1 MLEWENVIKKI
12 CIIAGEASG
21 DLHGASLVKA
31 IHQLDKTVSFFGLG
45 GTGLQALGVKMVA
58 PPPLNVVGF
67 TEVVLRFSH
76 ILRAYHKVKKAL
88 RESRPN
94 LIILI
99 DYPDMNLRLAKI
111 AHQEKIPVFYYISP
125 QVWAWRSARIK
136 TIARYVD
143 RLAVILP
150 FEEAFY
156 EGYGIKV
163 DFVGH
168 PLLDTLPGDHLG
180 REGSSD
186 KTPRRI
192 GLLPG
197 SRPAEVKALL
207 PLLLE
212 TAVRLQQVYQKGVE
226 FVMPIAPTIDAQRI
240 QEIVSPFLQSGL
252 LITVSPGNS
261 QQVLASCHHA
271 LVASGTVTLEAA
283 ILGIPILILYKI
295 SRINYWIAKRI
306 IHVPYIGLVNWVA
319 GQKIIPEYIQHEARS
334 EVLAAAC
341 RRFLEDPLYY
351 QKIKTGLLQVKESLG
366 RPGASFRAAQIA
378 LEMAQTPKRS

>member
-1 MLEWENVIKKI
+1 
-12 CIIAGEASG
+12 
-21 DLHGASLVKA
+21 LVKA
-31 IHQLDKTVSFFGLG
+31 INRLDNTVSFFGLG

-58 PPPLNVVGF
+58 PPALNVVGF
-67 TEVVLRFSH
+67 TEVLLRISH
-76 ILRAYHKVKKAL
+76 ILRAYHNLKKAL
-88 RESRPN
+88 RESRPD
-94 LIILI
+94 LVILI

-111 AHQEKIPVFYYISP
+111 AHQENIPVFYYISP
-125 QVWAWRSARIK
+125 QVWAWRSARVK

-150 FEEAFY
+150 FEEDFY
-156 EGYGIKV
+156 KGYGIKV

-180 REGSSD
+180 RDGAPVG
-186 KTPRRI
+186 TLRRI

-212 TAVRLQQVYQKGVE
+212 TAVRLQQIYRDGVE
-226 FVMPIAPTIDAQRI
+226 FIMPVAPTIDAQWI
-240 QEIVSPFLQSGL
+240 QERVGPFHQRGLPLTVVSRD
-252 LITVSPGNS
+252 S

-295 SRINYWIAKRI
+295 SPINYWIAKRI

-319 GQKIIPEYIQHEARS
+319 GRKIIPEYIQQEARP

-341 RRFLEDPLYY
+341 RRFLEDPIYY
-351 QKIKTGLLQVKESLG
+351 QKIKTALVQVRESLG
-366 RPGASFRAAQIA
+366 RPGASSRAAQIA
-378 LEMAQTPKRS
+378 LEMAQAPKRS